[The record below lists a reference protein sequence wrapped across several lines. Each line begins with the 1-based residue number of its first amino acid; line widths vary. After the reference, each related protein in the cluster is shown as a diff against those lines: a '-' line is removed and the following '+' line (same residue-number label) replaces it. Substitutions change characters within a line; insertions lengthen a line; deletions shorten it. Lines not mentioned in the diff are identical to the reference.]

1 MRFTNPIGPLTV
13 GKVTATITNPTTT
26 VGATIKNPTTTV
38 GATIKN
44 PTTTVGATIKN
55 PTTTVG
61 VRNVPT
67 TVVQTGNKWANLG
80 GVIGPITVS
89 PTGLTITIP
98 AVTINHTFSSVMVK
112 ATVALATRAKL
123 ECTTVRS
130 LDSWGGASF
139 GDHDTL
145 LSTTYCSLVAV
156 VPAPIVTGEAL
167 YVTLYAASLVSVAS
181 VHIIGLS
188 QNHGIL
194 VRADGRAYPVGRY
207 LSHVGGSTGIL
218 IAAPVAPARIL
229 LASLDGLFQ
238 GSSATTTADLN
249 IFGVINGATTR
260 LLRMSVDNKSPVHW
274 SKPLPPSGQLLDPG
288 QAVKFVT
295 VLQLQDTIMASYDIV
310 V

>member
-13 GKVTATITNPTTT
+13 GKITATITNPTTT

-61 VRNVPT
+61 VKNVAT
-67 TVVQTGNKWANLG
+67 TVVQTGNKWVTLG
-80 GVIGPITVS
+80 NVPGPVTVNSTGYTIGIASTK
-89 PTGLTITIP
+89 I
-98 AVTINHTFSSVMVK
+98 AHTFSCVMVR

-123 ECTTVRS
+123 ECATVRS
-130 LDSWGGASF
+130 VNSWGSASF
-139 GDHDTL
+139 GDHITHG
-145 LSTTYCSLVAV
+145 TTVDSSLTAIIPAAV
-156 VPAPIVTGEAL
+156 VTGETL
-167 YVTLYAASLVSVAS
+167 FITLYAATIISV
-181 VHIIGLS
+181 VGIFVLGLS
-188 QNHGIL
+188 QNPGIL
-194 VRADGRAYPVGRY
+194 VRADGRAYPLGRY
-207 LSHVGGSTGIL
+207 LSHVGGTTGVL
-218 IAAPVAPARIL
+218 IAAPLAPARIL

-238 GSSATTTADLN
+238 GSSATTTAGLN

-260 LLRMSVDNKSPVHW
+260 VLRMSVDNKSPVKW

-288 QAVKFVT
+288 QALKFAT
-295 VLQLQDTIMASYDIV
+295 VLQLQNTMMASYDIV